1 MGSSEGGKMKNR
13 YKKLVQFSYKKL
25 KTILR
30 ILPKRNRG
38 EPPAM
43 ELNDIIFK
51 FQPEKTVQVAAMFLK
66 LHGGSMNYL
75 GLLKLIYMADR
86 LALERI
92 NRPLTGDNYVSMKYG
107 PVLSRVYD
115 FIKGSASF
123 SNEGDALE
131 IWQKYISNQKR
142 RFEVLEKRYKV
153 TLLEDP
159 GNEELSEEEEEII
172 EKVYKECGNYDRFD
186 LANMTHDFPE
196 WQDPNK
202 LNPSRKVAHIENI
215 KILEAIG
222 KDQEEITKIKEICE
236 RKKYLDELSLKW

>member
-1 MGSSEGGKMKNR
+1 ME
-13 YKKLVQFSYKKL
+13 
-25 KTILR
+25 
-30 ILPKRNRG
+30 PK
-38 EPPAM
+38 
-43 ELNDIIFK
+43 DIVFK

-66 LHGGSMNYL
+66 LHGGSINYL

-92 NRPLTGDNYVSMKYG
+92 NRPLTGDKYVSMKYG

-115 FIKGSASF
+115 FIKGSARF
-123 SNEGDALE
+123 NNEGDALE
-131 IWQKYISNQKR
+131 IWQKYISKQRN
-142 RFEVLEKRYKV
+142 RFKILGTNYKV
-153 TLLEDP
+153 ILLEDP

-196 WQDPNK
+196 WQDPRK
-202 LNPSRKVAHIENI
+202 LNPSQNVVDIENI

-222 KDQEEITKIKEICE
+222 KDKEEITKIKEIFE
-236 RKKYLDELSLKW
+236 RKKYLDELSMKW